1 MDPDVFK
8 KQFFNFN
15 LINVFI
21 IFVFILLSLLFFK
34 EENQSLI
41 SQNESTLPNLKLLF
55 TNSQSLKIITAVCIP
70 NGLLV
75 VIGSLINIIVVDQGF
90 DSMLASIVILLATLL
105 GLFASILY
113 TIIFFKLK
121 NHSKIF
127 AIMMTLTSIS
137 LILGTYGLY
146 IKSKWM
152 FSVFFVFV
160 GFFAF
165 PIIPYLM
172 EKNSLDFPNISFNI
186 INLGN
191 FLIF

>member
-90 DSMLASIVILLATLL
+90 DLMLASIVILLATPV
-105 GLFASILY
+105 SY
-113 TIIFFKLK
+113 THL
-121 NHSKIF
+121 
-127 AIMMTLTSIS
+127 TLPTIC
-137 LILGTYGLY
+137 
-146 IKSKWM
+146 
-152 FSVFFVFV
+152 SV
-160 GFFAF
+160 
-165 PIIPYLM
+165 
-172 EKNSLDFPNISFNI
+172 
-186 INLGN
+186 
-191 FLIF
+191 